1 MINDREI
8 IETMQMF
15 NDQHLDIRTIT
26 MGISLMDCA
35 ASTVEESCNKIY
47 DKICR

>member
-15 NDQHLDIRTIT
+15 NDQHKVLKMVKKCHSVDEYFSVTEMVT
-26 MGISLMDCA
+26 NNYPLSDLA
-35 ASTVEESCNKIY
+35 
-47 DKICR
+47 